1 MPKITYVAQT
11 FPAMIGNWISIAEYD
26 HPRTLKQAQED
37 IVLAEKQDKSPTK
50 SAKRIIKRYTS
61 DDGKITE
68 TVFSGVGASSSSSSK

>member
-11 FPAMIGNWISIAEYD
+11 FPAMIGRWTSITEYN

-50 SAKRIIKRYTS
+50 SAKRIIKRYTA

-68 TVFSGVGASSSSSSK
+68 TVVSGIGTSSSANK